1 MCVFNGFVNHLSFHS
16 DMRILSRP
24 QRATSITVL
33 LRAAAALSQPLLG
46 VKLRSSVAFHPFF
59 VILVTNPAKQSNSNN
74 TQGKVSSL
82 VAVLLLLKFL
92 QSRTERYDFLRIR
105 LISTVQYILYSRW
118 LSLDGQEGS
127 STGDHSPRRR
137 HR

>member
-1 MCVFNGFVNHLSFHS
+1 MT
-16 DMRILSRP
+16 RP
-24 QRATSITVL
+24 IRLQRATSITVL

-46 VKLRSSVAFHPFF
+46 VKPRSSVAFHRFF
-59 VILVTNPAKQSNSNN
+59 VILVPHPAKQSNSNN
-74 TQGKVSSL
+74 TQGKASSL

-92 QSRTERYDFLRIR
+92 QYRTE
-105 LISTVQYILYSRW
+105 SRW
-118 LSLDGQEGS
+118 LSLDGQESERRS